1 MSAELCHTRMRAIE
15 EAMFKCRPSL
25 ETIVD
30 GDWVWRFARGY
41 TGRAN
46 SLQSLNVEDIN
57 NAEGRLAVHVQ
68 RSRDYG
74 IVPKFRVTPLA
85 GPKIIDALDAQG
97 WGFSGHTRVL
107 HLECPDRG
115 TRPLCVL
122 MESKQQSNSLFKR
135 VIYPITSAH
144 LSVTRSIAPELENTA
159 VVAPDSNRWREA
171 MAGLLGLEP
180 PSFEIYLEL
189 LAKLPPSARGF
200 LMYQADGSLAC
211 GALGV
216 VVDEVGAVFSL
227 TTFPQFQRRGFGHGL
242 MVFMQEYLRDKGAK
256 QIVLQVEADNKPAI
270 ALYRSLGY
278 EKAYSYIYRT
288 LEAAK

>member
-1 MSAELCHTRMRAIE
+1 MSAALCHARMRAIE

-25 ETIVD
+25 ETVVD
-30 GDWVWRFARGY
+30 GDWVWRFAKGY

-57 NAEGRLAVHVQ
+57 NAEDRLAVHVQ

-74 IVPKFRVTPLA
+74 IVPKFRLTPLA
-85 GPKIIDALDAQG
+85 GPKTIDVLDGQG
-97 WGFSGHTRVL
+97 WGFSGHTHVL
-107 HLECPDRG
+107 RLEYPDRG
-115 TRPLCVL
+115 R
-122 MESKQQSNSLFKR
+122 
-135 VIYPITSAH
+135 A
-144 LSVTRSIAPELENTA
+144 APELGNIG
-159 VVAPDSNRWREA
+159 VVAPGSNRWREA

-180 PSFEIYLEL
+180 PSFEIYREL

-200 LMYQADGSLAC
+200 LMYQGDGALAC

-216 VVDEVGAVFSL
+216 VADEVGAVFSL

-242 MVFMQEYLRDKGAK
+242 MVFMQEYLRENGAK
-256 QIVLQVEADNKPAI
+256 QVVLQVEARNKPAI
-270 ALYRSLGY
+270 ALYRLLGY